1 MKPNKQSVKDFKM
14 SLQEQLYYR
23 NYQMGPE
30 PGVPGEPEEPEEEKE
45 ERAQIDTQML
55 YKKLEKYFYQTRS
68 IYLWGVVDDKSAK
81 DVVTKL
87 MLLEADKPGD
97 EIKFYISSP
106 GGSVTSGMVI
116 YDTMQMISSPV
127 STICMGL
134 AASMGSIL
142 LSGGAKGK
150 RFIFPHGEVMIH
162 QPSLGGHIQGVSAD
176 MEIHAEQILRT
187 KEMGAQ
193 ILAKNTGQTVER
205 IRRDFE
211 RDYWME
217 AQKAIEY
224 GIVDGIV
231 QKL

>member
-1 MKPNKQSVKDFKM
+1 MNRYRM
-14 SLQEQLYYR
+14 S
-23 NYQMGPE
+23 PA
-30 PGVPGEPEEPEEEKE
+30 PATPGEPEHEEEEKE
-45 ERAQIDTQML
+45 ERAEMDTRML
-55 YKKLEKYFYQTRS
+55 YKRLEKYFYDTRS

-87 MLLEADKPGD
+87 LLLEADAPGK

-116 YDTMQMISSPV
+116 YDTMQLISSPV

-142 LSGGAKGK
+142 LSGGEKGK
-150 RFIFPHGEVMIH
+150 RFIYPHGEVMIH

-187 KEMGAQ
+187 KNMGAEL
-193 ILAKNTGQTVER
+193 LAKNTGQTVER
-205 IRRDFE
+205 IKKDFE
-211 RDYWME
+211 RDYWMDAE
-217 AQKAIEY
+217 KSIEY
-224 GIVDGIV
+224 GIVDKIIN
-231 QKL
+231 KLEK

>member
-1 MKPNKQSVKDFKM
+1 M
-14 SLQEQLYYR
+14 SFEDILMNRYR
-23 NYQMGPE
+23 MSPA
-30 PGVPGEPEEPEEEKE
+30 PATPGEPEHEEEEKE
-45 ERAQIDTQML
+45 ERAEMDTRML
-55 YKKLEKYFYQTRS
+55 YKRLEKYFYDTRS

-87 MLLEADKPGD
+87 LLLEADAPGK

-116 YDTMQMISSPV
+116 YDTMQLITSPV

-142 LSGGAKGK
+142 LSGGEKGK

-187 KEMGAQ
+187 KNMGAEL
-193 ILAKNTGQTVER
+193 LAKNTGQTVER
-205 IRRDFE
+205 IKKDFE
-211 RDYWME
+211 RDYWMDAE
-217 AQKAIEY
+217 KSIEY
-224 GIVDGIV
+224 GIVDKIIN
-231 QKL
+231 KLEK

>member
-1 MKPNKQSVKDFKM
+1 M
-14 SLQEQLYYR
+14 SLNDLLY
-23 NYQMGPE
+23 NQMVMQPQ
-30 PGVPGEPEEPEEEKE
+30 PNPGEPEHEEEEKE
-45 ERAQIDTQML
+45 ERAEVDTRML
-55 YKKLEKYFYQTRS
+55 YKRLEKYFYESRS

-87 MLLEADKPGD
+87 LLLEADKPGE
-97 EIKFYISSP
+97 EIKFFISSP

-116 YDTMQMISSPV
+116 YDMMKIIKSPV

-142 LSGGAKGK
+142 LSAGEKGK

-187 KEMGAQ
+187 KEMGAR
-193 ILAKNTGQTVER
+193 ILSENTGQTIER
-205 IRRDFE
+205 IRKDFE
-211 RDYWME
+211 RDYWMDAE
-217 AQKAIEY
+217 KSIEY
-224 GIVDGIV
+224 GIVDKIIN
-231 QKL
+231 KL

>member
-1 MKPNKQSVKDFKM
+1 M
-14 SLQEQLYYR
+14 SLQDLLYNR
-23 NYQMGPE
+23 SHIMQSQE
-30 PGVPGEPEEPEEEKE
+30 PGDPGAPEEEEKE
-45 ERAQIDTQML
+45 ERAEMDTRML
-55 YKKLEKYFYQTRS
+55 YKRLEKYFYQTRS

-87 MLLEADKPGD
+87 LLLEADNPGA

-116 YDTMQMISSPV
+116 YDTMRMIKSPV

-142 LSGGAKGK
+142 LSGGAKGR

-187 KEMGAQ
+187 KEMGAR
-193 ILAKNTGQTVER
+193 ILAENTGQTIER
-205 IRRDFE
+205 IRKDFE

-217 AQKAIEY
+217 AEKAIEY
-224 GIVDGIV
+224 GIVDKVID
-231 QKL
+231 KLY

>member
-1 MKPNKQSVKDFKM
+1 MSMQNLLYNRFPKM
-14 SLQEQLYYR
+14 R
-23 NYQMGPE
+23 PE
-30 PGVPGEPEEPEEEKE
+30 GEPEPDSEEEKE

-55 YKKLEKYFYQTRS
+55 YKKLEKYFYETRS
-68 IYLWGVVDDKSAK
+68 IYLWGVVDDKSSK

-87 MLLEADKPGD
+87 LLLDADNPGK

-106 GGSVTSGMVI
+106 GGAVTSGMVV
-116 YDTMQMISSPV
+116 YDMMQMIKSPV

-142 LSGGAKGK
+142 LSGGEKGK

-187 KEMGAQ
+187 KEMGAR
-193 ILAKNTGQTVER
+193 ILANNTGQTIER
-205 IRRDFE
+205 VRKDFE
-211 RDYWME
+211 RDYWMD
-217 AQKAIEY
+217 AQKSIDY
-224 GIVDGIV
+224 GIVDGIMD
-231 QKL
+231 KLY

>member
-1 MKPNKQSVKDFKM
+1 MI
-14 SLQEQLYYR
+14 QEYLNSPWNIMQPQLSPE
-23 NYQMGPE
+23 PE
-30 PGVPGEPEEPEEEKE
+30 PGDPNDPDEDKE
-45 ERAQIDTQML
+45 ERAQMDTQML
-55 YKKLEKYFYQTRS
+55 YKRLEKYFFQTRS
-68 IYLWGVVDDKSAK
+68 IYLWGVVDDKSSK

-87 MLLEADKPGD
+87 LLLDADAPGK

-106 GGSVTSGMVI
+106 GGAVTSGMVV
-116 YDTMQMISSPV
+116 YDIMRMIKSPV

-142 LSGGAKGK
+142 LSGGAKGR

-187 KEMGAQ
+187 KEMGAR
-193 ILAKNTGQTVER
+193 ILAENTGQTVER
-205 IRRDFE
+205 IRKDFE
-211 RDYWME
+211 RDYWMDAE
-217 AQKAIEY
+217 KSIEY

-231 QKL
+231 DKLY